1 MRIVIRFLAV
11 GVVCG
16 VMAAVLVNLHE
27 PVAVYAA
34 TSCDNLMSLKL
45 SETTITS
52 AQVQEAPSLPGI
64 KVQTGPYPASRPIP
78 DACRVAATLRPSSD
92 SEIKMEL
99 WMPVSNWNGRY
110 QAVGN
115 GAFNGTIN
123 YGPMLSALVRG
134 YATSSTDTGHTGGG
148 AAWALGHPEKVTDF
162 GLRAVHETA
171 VVSKKIIETFYG
183 NAPRVSFFNGCSAG
197 GRQAMKAAQR
207 FPADFNGLIAGA
219 PGLDWTGRA
228 AGAVRMAKHLEQNE
242 AARLGEPQRQLLH
255 TAALASCDLLDG
267 VKDGVIE
274 NPRRCKFDPGV
285 LACKAGSVGSDPR
298 TGTGVRPQCLTPP
311 QVETARMIYAGAV
324 NPKSKR
330 TIHGLEPGSEKGWTD
345 LGWTASAR
353 ATGLDQF
360 RFLVFANPAWTIQ
373 QFNWDTDIVLAE
385 ERNEAINAL
394 DPNLAPFIK
403 SGGKL
408 ISYHGWS
415 DPQIAPAGVTQYYDR
430 VVQTLGG
437 RDKVHNSYRLFMAP
451 GMGHCSGGDGPNTFD
466 MVTALERWVEG
477 GIAPNQITATISR
490 PSANLE
496 RSRPLCPYPEV
507 AIYKGSGSTDDA
519 ANFSCGV
526 QR

>member
-1 MRIVIRFLAV
+1 MRIVIRVLAFL
-11 GVVCG
+11 VVCG
-16 VMAAVLVNLHE
+16 LTVALLVSLRSLE
-27 PVAVYAA
+27 PVYAA
-34 TSCDNLMSLKL
+34 TSCDNLISLKL
-45 SETTITS
+45 PSTTITS
-52 AQVQEAPSLPGI
+52 AKVEPAPEMVDVNVP
-64 KVQTGPYPASRPIP
+64 TGPYPASRAVPES
-78 DACRVAATLRPSSD
+78 CRVAATLKPSSD
-92 SEIKMEL
+92 SEIKMEI

-123 YGPMLSALVRG
+123 HSAMTTALARG

-148 AAWALGHPEKVTDF
+148 ANWALGHPEKVIDF
-162 GLRAVHETA
+162 GWRAVHETA
-171 VVSKKIIETFYG
+171 VVSKQIIENFYG
-183 NAPRVSFFNGCSAG
+183 NAPRVSVFNGCSAG

-207 FPADFNGLIAGA
+207 FPADFNGIIAGA

-228 AGAVRMAKHLEQNE
+228 AGAVRIAQRLEQNE
-242 AARLGEPQRQLLH
+242 AARLGEPQRLLLH
-255 TAALASCDLLDG
+255 AAALASCDLLDG

-285 LACKAGSVGSDPR
+285 LACKGSD
-298 TGTGVRPQCLTPP
+298 TASCLTPP
-311 QVETARMIYAGAV
+311 QVDTARMIYAGAV
-324 NPKSKR
+324 NPKTKR
-330 TIHGLEPGSEKGWTD
+330 AIHGLEPGSEKGWTD
-345 LGWTASAR
+345 LGWTGSAR

-360 RFLVFANPAWTIQ
+360 RFLVFGDPAWEIQ
-373 QFNWDTDIVLAE
+373 KFNFDTDVVLAE
-385 ERNEAINAL
+385 ERNSDINAL

-408 ISYHGWS
+408 IAYHGWS
-415 DPQIAPAGVTQYYDR
+415 DPQIAPAGATQYYDR

-437 RDKVHNSYRLFMAP
+437 RDKVHGSYRLFMAP

-466 MVTALERWVEG
+466 MVTALERWVEA

-490 PSANLE
+490 PTAMLD

-507 AIYKGSGSTDDA
+507 AVYKGTGSTDNA
-519 ANFSCGV
+519 SNFTCAV